1 MKRGAGGEE
10 NGKKL
15 NSTTNEPKED
25 TTHVVYEDPFVD
37 QYEEEEFVEDNEED
51 EDKVEEL
58 NGEEE
63 ETERHDVSFPMS
75 CITIRYSKSERTRW
89 RRESAWST
97 ITAPTTCTTA

>member
-37 QYEEEEFVEDNEED
+37 EDEDNEED

-97 ITAPTTCTTA
+97 ITVPTACTTA